1 MQLKWHGAQVS
12 SSFSPFWAPK
22 SQNMRYRYFKGYL
35 IFLGFDPY
43 FLTKYTFHG
52 TEVMFFYKALS
63 KCTFDK
69 SLGDSLLKFGD
80 KNAYL

>member
-1 MQLKWHGAQVS
+1 M
-12 SSFSPFWAPK
+12 
-22 SQNMRYRYFKGYL
+22 
-35 IFLGFDPY
+35 GFDPY